1 MIDFVVCRSRFR
13 STLVNARA
21 YGGTRKGSDLKLVC
35 ARFQFRNRQ
44 ILTFAF
50 PQPLRECECH

>member
-50 PQPLRECECH
+50 PQRAKA